1 MTMLKNRKI
10 ASKGTNQ
17 PMSWRRMNR
26 YFRHILTAVLLA
38 ASSLAMASEYHGQV
52 TLGGL
57 PVPGVSVTAT
67 QAGKTVVAVTDTQ
80 GLYSFPDL
88 PDGTWSLQIEMT
100 GFAKIKQ
107 DVAVAPSAAAGK
119 WELKLMSLEQIR
131 AETKPV
137 KPETV
142 PIVSANVVTP
152 PTPKPDAP
160 KPAAGKPDA
169 SKTAEAAPPPPP
181 PDENSQRAND
191 GFLING
197 SVNNAATSPFSTN
210 PSFGTGRPGSKSL
223 YNGGLSLTLD
233 NSALDASPYSVTG
246 VVTQKAAYNRLT
258 AGINFGGPIRIFH
271 FQPRGPSFF
280 IGYQRQQNRTDSITP
295 ALVPDAAER
304 TGNLSEIPIQL
315 FNPYTG
321 QAYSG
326 NIVPISP
333 QALALLAF
341 YPLPNVTGSSSGN
354 NYQTATDSDTHVDA
368 MSLRLQ
374 NFSIGPRNQ
383 FNGSVG
389 LQSSRTSST
398 PNIFNFLDTT
408 DTFGINT
415 NITYSHRF
423 RTRLFLNAGYNF
435 SRSKNRV
442 TPNFA
447 NRTNL
452 SNQAGITGNLQDAA
466 DWGPPSLSFSNGIA
480 GISDAQSSFNRN
492 ETNKVSYSMSWNRTR
507 HTISFGADFSR
518 REFNILSQTNPRGS
532 FGFTSTGVTTSGNA
546 LADFLIGVPDTS
558 GIAYGNADKYLR
570 QSLYDAFID
579 DDWRARPDL
588 TIHAGFRWEYGA
600 PETELKG
607 RLVNLDVAP
616 GFTSVAPV
624 QANSP
629 VGSLTGQHYPTS
641 LLRPDKR
648 GFEPRVGIS
657 WRPISGSSVLV
668 KAGYGI
674 NDDTSVYQATA
685 ANMDQQF
692 PLSTSLNV
700 SNIFVNGLPC
710 NTLQSGFNACSPT
723 ASPNTFAVDPNF
735 RVGYVQTWQLSVQR
749 DLPFSLQMTATYL
762 GNKGTRGV
770 QQFLPNTYPLG
781 GTNPCPSCTAGFTYR
796 TSNGNSTRESG
807 NIQLRR
813 RLRSGFTAT
822 LTYTYSKS
830 IDDDAVVGGAGGIGA
845 GATVQNGSNGVI
857 AQNWLNL
864 RGERGLSSFDQ
875 RNLLNANL
883 QYTTGMGLG
892 GRSLMSGWKGAA
904 YKEWTLSTTI
914 VTGSGTPETPTYAAT
929 LPGATCS
936 NCLRPIV
943 NGASIYSAP
952 AGKHLNAAAYNSLA
966 TGQFGNAR
974 VDSITGPN
982 QFSLNG
988 TMARTF
994 RLHDRFNLDAR
1005 VDATNLLNHVVYSG
1019 WYTTLNPPPCVPV
1032 SGQTACTAT
1041 SQPLG
1046 PTLNPLFGTPTNA
1059 NGMRTL
1065 QITMRLRF

>member
-1 MTMLKNRKI
+1 
-10 ASKGTNQ
+10 
-17 PMSWRRMNR
+17 MSWQRIDSYLRTPLIR
-26 YFRHILTAVLLA
+26 LTLILAALA
-38 ASSLAMASEYHGQV
+38 ASTLAMASEYHGQV

-57 PVPGVSVTAT
+57 PVPGVTVTAT
-67 QAGKTVVAVTDTQ
+67 QAGKTNTAVTDSQ
-80 GLYSFPDL
+80 GLYTFPDL
-88 PDGTWSLQIEMT
+88 PDGTWALQIEMT
-100 GFAKIKQ
+100 GFAKIKEE
-107 DVAVAPSAAAGK
+107 VTIAPNAPAGK
-119 WELKLMSLEQIR
+119 WELKLMSLDQIR

-137 KPETV
+137 KPEAV
-142 PIVSANVVTP
+142 PVVSANVVAP
-152 PTPKPDAP
+152 PAPKPDAP
-160 KPAAGKPDA
+160 KPAAAKPDA

-181 PDENSQRAND
+181 ADDSSQRAND

-233 NSALDASPYSVTG
+233 NSALDASPFSVTG
-246 VVTQKAAYNRLT
+246 VVTPKAAYNRMT

-271 FQPRGPSFF
+271 FQPRGYSFF

-295 ALVPDAAER
+295 GLVPDAAER
-304 TGNLSEIPIQL
+304 AGNLSEIPTQL
-315 FNPYTG
+315 FNPATG
-321 QAYSG
+321 LPYSG

-333 QALALLAF
+333 QALALLTL
-341 YPLPNVTGSSSGN
+341 YPLPNVTGSTAY
-354 NYQTATDSDTHVDA
+354 NYQAATDSDTHVDA
-368 MSLRLQ
+368 MQLRLQ

-383 FNGSVG
+383 FNGNVG

-423 RTRLFLNAGYNF
+423 RTRLFLNAGYTF

-447 NRTNL
+447 NRENL

-466 DWGPPSLSFSNGIA
+466 DWGPPSLSFSSGIS
-480 GISDAQSSFNRN
+480 GLSDAQSSFNRN
-492 ETNKVSYSMSWNRTR
+492 ETNKLTYSMSWNRTR
-507 HTISFGADFSR
+507 HTISFGADFAR
-518 REFNILSQTNPRGS
+518 REFNVLSQTSPRGT
-532 FGFTSTGVTTSGNA
+532 FGFTGAATASTPGSVSTTSGNA
-546 LADFLIGVPDTS
+546 YADFLIGVPDTS

-570 QSLYDAFID
+570 QSVYDAFID

-607 RLVNLDVAP
+607 RLVNLDAAP
-616 GFTSVAPV
+616 GFTSVSPV
-624 QANSP
+624 LANSP

-641 LLRPDKR
+641 LLQPDKR

-685 ANMDQQF
+685 ASMDQQF

-700 SNIFVNGLPC
+700 ANSFVKGVPC
-710 NTLQSGFNACSPT
+710 NTLKSGFNPCSST
-723 ASPNTFAVDPNF
+723 ASPDTFGVDPNF
-735 RVGYVQTWQLSVQR
+735 RVGYVQSWQLSVQR

-762 GNKGTRGV
+762 GIKGTRGV

-796 TSNGNSTRESG
+796 TSNGNSTRQSG

-830 IDDDAVVGGAGGIGA
+830 LDDDAVVGGAGGIGA

-864 RGERGLSSFDQ
+864 RAERGLSNFDQ

-914 VTGSGTPETPTYAAT
+914 VTGSGTPETPTYSAT
-929 LPGATCS
+929 VPGATCF
-936 NCLRPIV
+936 NCIRPNV
-943 NGASIYSAP
+943 TGAPISSSAPGVHLNTAAYSAP
-952 AGKHLNAAAYNSLA
+952 TAG
-966 TGQFGNAR
+966 QWGNAR

-1019 WYTTLNPPPCVPV
+1019 WNTTWN
-1032 SGQTACTAT
+1032 
-1041 SQPLG
+1041 
-1046 PTLNPLFGTPTNA
+1046 NPLFGTPTNA
-1059 NGMRTL
+1059 NGMRAL

>member
-1 MTMLKNRKI
+1 
-10 ASKGTNQ
+10 
-17 PMSWRRMNR
+17 MSWLSTKQHL
-26 YFRHILTAVLLA
+26 RHIFTIALLA
-38 ASSLAMASEYHGQV
+38 ACSLAQASEYHGQV

-57 PVPGVSVTAT
+57 PVPGVTVTVTAT
-67 QAGKTVVAVTDTQ
+67 QAGKTNTAVTDTQ

-88 PDGTWSLQIEMT
+88 ADGTYTLQIEMT
-100 GFAKIKQ
+100 GFARIKE
-107 DVAVAPSAAAGK
+107 DVAITPTAPAGK

-137 KPETV
+137 KPEAV
-142 PIVSANVVTP
+142 PIVSANVVP
-152 PTPKPDAP
+152 PPAPKPDAA

-181 PDENSQRAND
+181 DDTSQHAND

-223 YNGGLSLTLD
+223 YNGGLSLVLD
-233 NSALDASPYSVTG
+233 NSALDASPFSVTG
-246 VVTQKAAYNRLT
+246 VVTPKAAYNRMT
-258 AGINFGGPIRIFH
+258 AGVSVGGPIRIFH
-271 FQPRGPSFF
+271 FQPRGYSFF

-295 ALVPDAAER
+295 GLVPDAAER
-304 TGNLSEIPIQL
+304 TGNLSEIPTQL

-321 QAYSG
+321 QPYLG

-333 QALALLAF
+333 QALALLAK
-341 YPLPNVTGSSSGN
+341 YPLPNVAGSTAY

-368 MSLRLQ
+368 MQLRLQ

-383 FNGSVG
+383 FNGNVG

-408 DTFGINT
+408 DSFGINT

-452 SNQAGITGNLQDAA
+452 SNEAGITGNLQDAA

-492 ETNKVSYSMSWNRTR
+492 ETNKVTYSMSWNRTR
-507 HTISFGADFSR
+507 HTISFGGDFAR
-518 REFNILSQTNPRGS
+518 REFNVLSQTNPRGS
-532 FGFTSTGVTTSGNA
+532 FGFTGTGTTTTGNA

-558 GIAYGNADKYLR
+558 AIAYGNADKYLR
-570 QSLYDAFID
+570 QSVYDAFIN

-588 TIHAGFRWEYGA
+588 TINWGFRWEYGA

-607 RLVNLDVAP
+607 RLVNLDVAS
-616 GFTSVAPV
+616 GFMSVAPV
-624 QANSP
+624 LASSP
-629 VGSLTGQHYPTS
+629 VGSLTGQHYPSS
-641 LLRPDKR
+641 LLKPDKR
-648 GFEPRVGIS
+648 GFEPKIGIS

-674 NDDTSVYQATA
+674 YDDTSVYQATA
-685 ANMDQQF
+685 ASMDQQY

-700 SNIFVNGLPC
+700 ANTFVKGLPC
-710 NTLQSGFNACSPT
+710 NTLQSGFNPCSST
-723 ASPNTFAVDPNF
+723 ASPDTFAVDPNF

-762 GNKGTRGV
+762 GIKGTRGV

-781 GTNPCPSCTAGFTYR
+781 ETNPCPSCTSGFEYR

-845 GATVQNGSNGVI
+845 GATSQSGSNGVI

-864 RGERGLSSFDQ
+864 RAERGLSSFDQ

-914 VTGSGTPETPTYAAT
+914 TTGSGTPETPTYAAT
-929 LPGATCS
+929 VAGSTCA
-936 NCLRPIV
+936 NCLRPNF
-943 NGASIYSAP
+943 NGASIYSSP
-952 AGKHLNAAAYNSLA
+952 AGKHLNAAAYSSLA
-966 TGQFGNAR
+966 TGQWGNAQ

-1005 VDATNLLNHVVYSG
+1005 VDANNLLNHVVYSG

-1032 SGQTACTAT
+1032 NGQTTCTT
-1041 SQPLG
+1041 PPSQPLS